1 MKAMLDDIKSNRPQQ
16 KPDYYFSFGY
26 VQGQAVQ
33 SLLEKAVELGD
44 LSRKG
49 IQKALKE
56 MENIKSGGL
65 FGEYDYG
72 SAEDRKP
79 PVVTT
84 IFKVNTSKPISLE
97 ALKRD
102 HTSDAASK
110 FEFKARAGS

>member
-1 MKAMLDDIKSNRPQQ
+1 MLDDIDRIRPEQ

-26 VQGQAVQ
+26 VQGQAVE
-33 SLLEKAVELGD
+33 SLLKKAVELGD
-44 LSRKG
+44 LSREG
-49 IQKALKE
+49 IQKALRE
-56 MENIKSGGL
+56 MENVESGGL

-72 SAEDRKP
+72 PAAERKP

-110 FEFKARAGS
+110 FEFTVRAGT